1 MTETYGLGPSSG
13 LLLKQLAG
21 VGKTI
26 FTHKDAAKYWNGGK
40 AGLNNFL
47 YRMVKRRWIARLER
61 GKYMI
66 LPFESGP
73 SGEFTEHEFII
84 AARLVAPYMVGLWSA
99 LNHHGLTEQIPDRV
113 YLFSPKTKHRYQGVM
128 AGVSYRILTVPKD
141 SFFGATFT
149 WVGQEKIWITDMEKT
164 LLDAV
169 LWPQHCGGFTEV
181 AKAFR
186 EARSRVNL
194 EKLEG
199 YAGRMGRGVAFK
211 RLGILGEWL
220 GWPHDRLSYWRR
232 LKSKGISLLDPLG
245 TKSGPRVSRW
255 NIRLNFNLEGYLDRQ
270 RGA

>member
-1 MTETYGLGPSSG
+1 MTKTYGLGPTSS

-21 VGKTI
+21 AGKTI
-26 FTHKDAAKYWNGGK
+26 FTHKDAARYWNGGK
-40 AGLNNFL
+40 PGLNNFL
-47 YRMVKRRWIARLER
+47 YRMVKRRWITRLER

-73 SGEFTEHEFII
+73 TGEFTEQEFII
-84 AARLVAPYMVGLWSA
+84 AARLVAPYMIGLWSA

-113 YLFSPKTKHRYQGVM
+113 YLFSTKTKHRYQGVM

-141 SFFGATFT
+141 AFFGATFT
-149 WVGQEKIWITDMEKT
+149 WVRQEKIGITDLEKT

-169 LWPQHCGGFTEV
+169 LWPEHCGGFTEV

-186 EARSRVNL
+186 EAKSRVNL
-194 EKLEG
+194 QKLED
-199 YAGRMGRGVAFK
+199 YAKRMGRRVAFK

-220 GWPHDRLSYWRR
+220 GWPHDSLLHWRR

-245 TKSGPRVSRW
+245 AKSGPQISRW
-255 NIRLNFNLEGYLDRQ
+255 NLRLNFNLEGFLDRR

>member
-1 MTETYGLGPSSG
+1 MTETYGLGPSSS

-26 FTHKDAAKYWNGGK
+26 FTHKEVAKYWNGSREGM
-40 AGLNNFL
+40 NNFL
-47 YRMVKRRWIARLER
+47 YRMVKRKWITRLER

-73 SGEFTEHEFII
+73 SGEFTEQEFII
-84 AARLVAPYMVGLWSA
+84 AARLVSPYMIGLWSA

-113 YLFSPKTKHRYQGVM
+113 YLFSPKTKHRYQGTM
-128 AGVSYRILTVPKD
+128 AGVSYRILTVSRDK
-141 SFFGATFT
+141 FFGATFT
-149 WVGQEKIWITDMEKT
+149 WVGQEKIWITDLEKT

-181 AKAFR
+181 AKAFK
-186 EARSRVNL
+186 EAKVRVNL

-199 YAGRMGRGVAFK
+199 YAKKMARGVAFK

-220 GWPHDRLSYWRR
+220 GWPHERLLHWRK
-232 LKSKGISLLDPLG
+232 LKSKGISRLDPLG
-245 TKSGPRVSRW
+245 SKSGPQISRW
-255 NIRLNFNLEGYLDRQ
+255 NIRLNFNLEGYLDQ
-270 RGA
+270 